1 MSFYLSFG
9 SFRIPA
15 YGCFIVFGVVTAN
28 LIALHPLKR
37 YRLDGN
43 DFLITEAYVFL
54 GAFLGAKLLYL
65 AVHFSSIDWS
75 QLTDFSYLN
84 QVMQGGFVFY
94 GGLAGGLALLL
105 VPLKLHHID
114 IFLYIRHFIFLIPW
128 IHAWG
133 RIGCHLAGCCYGRPW
148 QGAMAVIYP
157 AASLAPSGVALFPVQ
172 LTEAVG
178 LLIIAGGVFWLD
190 IRKGYRH
197 TVAIYLLFYSIWRFI
212 LEYFRDDAARG
223 SFWIFSTSQWIS
235 IGLLI
240 GTIAYLYQKQ

>member
-15 YGCFIVFGVVTAN
+15 YGCFIVLGVVTAN

-43 DFLITEAYVFL
+43 DFLITEAYLFL

-114 IFLYIRHFIFLIPW
+114 IFLYTRVTYILTFYQIWSFIKNLNNYRFYFSNSLDSCLGQNRMPF
-128 IHAWG
+128 G
-133 RIGCHLAGCCYGRPW
+133 RLLLWKTLAGSYG
-148 QGAMAVIYP
+148 GY
-157 AASLAPSGVALFPVQ
+157 LSGCFSGTL
-172 LTEAVG
+172 
-178 LLIIAGGVFWLD
+178 
-190 IRKGYRH
+190 
-197 TVAIYLLFYSIWRFI
+197 
-212 LEYFRDDAARG
+212 RG
-223 SFWIFSTSQWIS
+223 SFIS
-235 IGLLI
+235 
-240 GTIAYLYQKQ
+240 GTADRGCWFTDNCRGSFLVGYKKRIPTYSG